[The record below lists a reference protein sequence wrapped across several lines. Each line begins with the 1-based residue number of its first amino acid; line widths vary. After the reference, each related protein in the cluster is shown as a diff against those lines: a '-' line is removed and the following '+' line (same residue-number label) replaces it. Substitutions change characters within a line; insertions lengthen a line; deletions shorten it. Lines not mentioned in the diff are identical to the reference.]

1 MGGELCYVEFQQ
13 VVMFANSGFAQSRSG
28 RCWLGWAGLDW
39 RWRSGEY
46 ELWDVSGLLLGMLDR
61 SFFCSFYRFSWILDT
76 TIICL
81 YCTLSRKRKGQEM
94 HNGVKFLSVE
104 EHCNR
109 DKGEGW
115 TCRAGPPVRVGG
127 CGGQPHQYPARPGPL
142 SAAGPGRGQQ
152 TAAAVLEPRQPA
164 TSARSLQQQQETP
177 HTAAVLRL
185 PSLHVN
191 RRFGYY
197 LLFSNSV
204 SDF

>member
-1 MGGELCYVEFQQ
+1 MLCGISASCDVCKLWICTVQ
-13 VVMFANSGFAQSRSG
+13 VRAVPAG
-28 RCWLGWAGLDW
+28 LGWAGLEVAEW
-39 RWRSGEY
+39 RVRTVGCLGSAA
-46 ELWDVSGLLLGMLDR
+46 GMLDR

-81 YCTLSRKRKGQEM
+81 YCTLSRERKGQEM

-115 TCRAGPPVRVGG
+115 RWRAGPPVGVGG